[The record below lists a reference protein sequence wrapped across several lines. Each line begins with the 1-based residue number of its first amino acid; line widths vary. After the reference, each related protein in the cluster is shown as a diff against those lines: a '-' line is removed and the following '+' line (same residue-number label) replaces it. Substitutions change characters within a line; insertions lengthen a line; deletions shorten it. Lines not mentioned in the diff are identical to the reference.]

1 MSARVLII
9 EDDQSIAE
17 LVRDYLEIEGL
28 EPEIVA
34 DGSQGLERGLADEWA
49 CIVLDI
55 MLPGMDGFAICRELR
70 KTSDV
75 PILVL
80 SARRDDYDKIR
91 GLGLGADDYMVKPF
105 SPGELVARVKAHMER
120 HRRLTAGPATSANR
134 SEPVI
139 ELGTLTVDPNSR
151 TASRSGAEITLTAKE
166 YEILSLLARNPGRL
180 FSREELYDRVWGE
193 ETAGDVSTVTVHI
206 RKLREK
212 VELDPSDPRL
222 IRTVW
227 GMGYRLVV

>member
-1 MSARVLII
+1 MNGSVLII
-9 EDDQSIAE
+9 EDDPSIAE
-17 LVRDYLEIEGL
+17 LVRDYLEIDGL
-28 EPEIVA
+28 TTEIVD
-34 DGSQGLERGLADEWA
+34 DGTVGLERARSEQWS

-55 MLPGMDGFAICRELR
+55 MLPGTDGFAICRELR
-70 KTSDV
+70 TTSDV
-75 PILVL
+75 PIVVL

-105 SPGELVARVKAHMER
+105 SPGELVARVKAHMDR
-120 HRRLTAGPATSANR
+120 YRRLTAAADGPGSR
-134 SEPVI
+134 REPAI
-139 ELGTLTVDPNSR
+139 DLGSLVLDPNSR
-151 TASRSGAEITLTAKE
+151 TASRAGEEIALTAKE
-166 YEILSLLARNPGRL
+166 YEILHLFARNPGRL

-193 ETAGDVSTVTVHI
+193 DTAGDVSTVTVHI

-212 VELDPSDPRL
+212 VEIDPSDPTL